1 MWLIK
6 KIGRV
11 SNYSA
16 FFCAMAWL
24 PTQEE
29 VSGFL
34 SSWNTRKLLTT
45 IRKHRDSVTQQTFK
59 CGLNRVLLAACREGD
74 VTVLE
79 ELLPLSLSCYPIDH
93 LFSYKVQASK
103 KKSDF
108 LHNLETYR
116 PTPEYYVPPFN
127 DKTFVPTKDLQG
139 SLLHIAAEEGKT
151 KVVELLLEHG
161 AKLDSINCCGR
172 TPLMVSAEN
181 VKISKFFIESG
192 CNVNHQDKF
201 GQTILMLLIW
211 KPKSFKALFE
221 LLLKAGA
228 DPKIKDQYG
237 KTMVHYACEL
247 KYDEGV
253 VPLLVD
259 KNVFEIDCKENGMVY
274 YAETPLSIRHSF
286 KHFQNK
292 DVFSPAFVLFSQFCE
307 LMILS
312 SDFKKKLPP
321 ILDSIKDLGVSYN
334 HAVSEPMYGNRKEIT
349 TLDELNKLHTSAS
362 DWSMEVNYQRLIISD
377 RIFGHDS
384 EESITFLWFIF
395 HDMHYPNPSVDADLV
410 YLWLDKL
417 SSLLEKRYITHSCL
431 EKFYYLAINGYL
443 DSLSFVGKYNMVDI
457 VSKFTKCVKLLLHD
471 RPMNHRHRYHMSP
484 FGDDGVVPIGLEFIK
499 SIHPSVAPALAYKMA
514 DFLQEA
520 FRGKL
525 ELDPTLL
532 HDMVTSCEIHPH
544 EDREDRITVHQSNI
558 LYMILL
564 RQDDHQYDDNTLKFC
579 EYICG
584 LSSVDLVNSAIPKK
598 QTLLH
603 FAVEVKSPKLVHFLL
618 AQGAHPDAVDGYGLS
633 PAERCDNNSEFKLM
647 LKPDRLFC
655 IASRAII
662 KENLPY
668 QTFDLPDKVKSSI
681 RFHDKERFKIF

>member
-1 MWLIK
+1 
-6 KIGRV
+6 
-11 SNYSA
+11 
-16 FFCAMAWL
+16 MAWL

-34 SSWNTRKLLTT
+34 SSWNTRKVLTT

-59 CGLNRVLLAACREGD
+59 CGLNRILLAACREGD
-74 VTVLE
+74 VTVLK

-93 LFSYKVQASK
+93 LFNYKVQAAK

-108 LHNLETYR
+108 LHSLETYH
-116 PTPEYYVPPFN
+116 PTPGYYVPPVIV
-127 DKTFVPTKDLQG
+127 DDRTFVPTKDLQG
-139 SLLHIAAEEGKT
+139 SLLHIAAEEGKM

-161 AKLDSINCCGR
+161 AKVDSINCCGR

-181 VKISKFFIESG
+181 VKIAKFFIESG

-201 GQTILMLLIW
+201 GQTFLMLLIW
-211 KPKSFKALFE
+211 KPKSFNALFE

-237 KTMVHYACEL
+237 KTMVHYACQL
-247 KYDEGV
+247 KYNGGV

-259 KNVFEIDCKENGMVY
+259 KNAFEVDCKENGMVY
-274 YAETPLSIRHSF
+274 YAGMPLSIWHSF
-286 KHFQNK
+286 KHFQKK
-292 DVFSPAFVLFSQFCE
+292 DIFSPAFVLFSQLCE
-307 LMILS
+307 LVSLS
-312 SDFKKKLPP
+312 SDFKKKLPL
-321 ILDSIKDLGVSYN
+321 ILDSINNLGVSYN
-334 HAVSEPMYGNRKEIT
+334 HAVSEPMYGNRREIT
-349 TLDELNKLHTSAS
+349 TLDELNKLHTSAN

-384 EESITFLWFIF
+384 EESITFLWYIIR
-395 HDMHYPNPSVDADLV
+395 DDPNPSVDADLV

-417 SSLLEKRYITHSCL
+417 SSLLEKQYITYSCI
-431 EKFYYLAINGYL
+431 EKFYYLAINLKL
-443 DSLSFVGKYNMVDI
+443 DLLSFVGKYNMVDI
-457 VSKFTKCVKLLLHD
+457 VSKFTKCVKLLLQD

-499 SIHPSVAPALAYKMA
+499 SIHPSVAPALANKMA

-520 FRGKL
+520 FRGKI

-544 EDREDRITVHQSNI
+544 ENRVDRITVHQSNI
-558 LYMILL
+558 LYEILL

-579 EYICG
+579 EYICS
-584 LSSVDLVNSAIPKK
+584 LSSVDLVNSATPDKR
-598 QTLLH
+598 TLLH
-603 FAVEVKSPKLVHFLL
+603 FAVKMKSLKLVHFLL
-618 AQGAHPDAVDGYGLS
+618 AQGAHPDAVDSYGLC
-633 PAERCDNNSEFKLM
+633 PAERCDNNSEFQLM

-662 KENLPY
+662 KGNLPY

-681 RFHDKERFKIF
+681 RFHDKGRFFDL